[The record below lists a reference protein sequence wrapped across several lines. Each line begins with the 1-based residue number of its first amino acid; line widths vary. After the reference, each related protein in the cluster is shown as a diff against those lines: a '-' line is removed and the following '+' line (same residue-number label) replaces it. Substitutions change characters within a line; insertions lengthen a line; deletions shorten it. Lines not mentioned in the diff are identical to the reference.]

1 MGEAAQ
7 PDDRLRSRLPRIAA
21 ASALMGAA
29 LWAASAFLAA
39 PLEHSGQRYWAL
51 ALLVLGGLAF
61 YVVAS
66 LATGA
71 FRPSD
76 LRAGFARQR

>member
-1 MGEAAQ
+1 
-7 PDDRLRSRLPRIAA
+7 
-21 ASALMGAA
+21 
-29 LWAASAFLAA
+29 
-39 PLEHSGQRYWAL
+39 YWAL